1 MRARGWRWSIKKW
14 VSRMINS
21 ADGGSG
27 LLHNIT
33 KPTAWREGTQILKE
47 EEEDAK
53 PLARCSEKRKEWVE
67 HWQCDEEVQNLT
79 Y

>member
-1 MRARGWRWSIKKW
+1 
-14 VSRMINS
+14 MINS

-33 KPTAWREGTQILKE
+33 KPTARREGTQILKE

-53 PLARCSEKRKEWVE
+53 PGGGGGGGARCSEKRKEWVK